1 MNRQHSLF
9 LISALSLAVLLGAY
23 AFQLAGYLPCHLCY
37 IGRWAHY
44 AVVPL
49 GVVFALVPGL
59 RRAGLFLLAALF
71 LGNMVFSIWHSG
83 IEWQWWAGPSTCTG
97 GGGLS
102 GAVPDFGNLTVVQ
115 CDELSS
121 SCRLCHPSGFEF
133 GIPVEIIL
141 PAFMQIIGR
150 EQAAIGMQLLHGGA
164 DGHLVRPHMG
174 LSGHHAA
181 LFQIAGRAGRN
192 DIFPAGD
199 ATA

>member
-49 GVVFALVPGL
+49 GVVFALVPSL

-83 IEWQWWAGPSTCTG
+83 IEWQWWAGPSSCAG

-102 GAVPDFGNLTVVQ
+102 GSVPDFGNLNVVQ
-115 CDELSS
+115 CDEPAIRILWLSLAGWNAVISAGLAAFAIRQGSS
-121 SCRLCHPSGFEF
+121 SVS
-133 GIPVEIIL
+133 
-141 PAFMQIIGR
+141 Q
-150 EQAAIGMQLLHGGA
+150 
-164 DGHLVRPHMG
+164 
-174 LSGHHAA
+174 
-181 LFQIAGRAGRN
+181 
-192 DIFPAGD
+192 
-199 ATA
+199 